1 MTARK
6 PHRRASSGPT
16 ATGNGEAAVQSVPE
30 QQGADREAADGAAE
44 FALPPRA
51 AESAVPAGA
60 ARGIPAAGEMSD
72 LLGKAAEDD
81 PRVWGDSPDNR
92 DSWFLEQRP
101 PHWD

>member
-16 ATGNGEAAVQSVPE
+16 ATGNGEAAVRSVPE
-30 QQGADREAADGAAE
+30 QQGTDRAAADGAAE
-44 FALPPRA
+44 TA
-51 AESAVPAGA
+51 APHGA
-60 ARGIPAAGEMSD
+60 ARGVPAAGELSD
-72 LLGKAAEDD
+72 LLGQAAEDD